1 MKKALT
7 ALAAVAVL
15 GAATVATPTPA
26 AAFFWVIP
34 AIIGAGA
41 IGLGVGAATSP
52 PPPPP
57 PPRVAYYSDE
67 PVAQPRAPAPHI
79 CHIARE
85 RTPEG
90 TKRVRVCD

>member
-1 MKKALT
+1 MKKTLTVLT
-7 ALAAVAVL
+7 AVAAL
-15 GAATVATPTPA
+15 GIATVATPTPA

-41 IGLGVGAATSP
+41 VGLGVGAATSQP
-52 PPPPP
+52 PAPAG
-57 PPRVAYYSDE
+57 PRTAYYSDE
-67 PVAQPRAPAPHI
+67 TVVQPRGAAPGT

-85 RTPEG
+85 HTPDG